1 MKKVILTFAFVAGAL
16 LSTNAQEET
25 KTCCTTGET
34 TQNTQGDWY
43 VGTGDISNTAWTQWS
58 VTPTIGYAFNDDLM
72 AGFSL
77 NQGTTTDSTGA
88 TVAGDL
94 NLDVHARYFFGDF
107 FGYVGTQNLTT
118 DFGLNI
124 GVGKL
129 FTMHHGGLYV
139 DPRVVYNTTDGTANL
154 RVGLGLKF

>member
-25 KTCCTTGET
+25 KTCCKAGET

-58 VTPTIGYAFNDDLM
+58 VTPTIGYAFTDDLM

-77 NQGTTTDSTGA
+77 TQGTTTDSTGA

-94 NLDVHARYFFGDF
+94 NLDVHGRYFFGDF

-118 DFGLNI
+118 DFGLNL
-124 GVGKL
+124 GVGRL
-129 FTMHHGGLYV
+129 FTFHHGGLYV
-139 DPRVVYNTTDGTANL
+139 DPRVTYNTNDGTTNL